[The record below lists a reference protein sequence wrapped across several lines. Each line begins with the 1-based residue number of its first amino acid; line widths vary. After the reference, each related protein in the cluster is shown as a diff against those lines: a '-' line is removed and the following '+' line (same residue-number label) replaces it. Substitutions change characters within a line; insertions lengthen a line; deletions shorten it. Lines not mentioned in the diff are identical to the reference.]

1 MGIIELIGLAISA
14 VGVVKQQAAARRAAK
29 AQKEA
34 RAIDSASQQVE
45 DKLAR
50 RRAAREERIRRGR
63 LIAMGENSGTEG
75 GSGQVGALSSLS
87 TNFGAAQAGQSTQ
100 AAAARGISAANQQY
114 ADAQSAFD
122 QAGAFS
128 DLLNQG
134 LDLWGEAKKLKE

>member
-29 AQKEA
+29 AQKEG
-34 RAIDSASQQVE
+34 RAIESASQQVE

-114 ADAQSAFD
+114 SDAQSAFD
-122 QAGAFS
+122 QAEAFS
-128 DLLNQG
+128 SLLNQG